1 VISILHVLDRT
12 CDETALQV
20 LSTLCRKSTTDG
32 RRHAVCCIDP
42 ARFEAAAL
50 HLDRAVMPVHRRL
63 WRFMNWVPH
72 LPRLADQC
80 GATVLHAW
88 GMEAATACSTRLP
101 QLPLVITLLNP
112 EASPDAAN
120 WVRSFPTR
128 ATVAAGSQI
137 IRARLIAAGVD
148 ADRVVVIRG
157 PVDFG
162 AINQA
167 HRDGIRQRVVGQA
180 RPVLLMSGPAS
191 RGGGQ
196 YEGLWAAAI
205 VQKVHPDLNV
215 ILPFDSPERH
225 RLVRFVRRIDAPSL
239 LTIPDPRLTWPEL
252 AACADAFVMPAV
264 SEVCTEPLGV
274 AMAARLVVVGVAVRS
289 VAEIIADRSNG
300 LLCKRAD
307 VKLLAS
313 RILTALEDAPLRD
326 RLTETARGQAYEV
339 FGVRAF
345 IDNYHQLYENV
356 LAGRQAAQE
365 VSDTAMV
372 A

>member
-1 VISILHVLDRT
+1 MTSILHVLDRT
-12 CDETALQV
+12 CDETTLQV
-20 LSTLCRKSTTDG
+20 LSTLCRRSTTND

-42 ARFEAAAL
+42 ARFESASL
-50 HLDRAVMPVHRRL
+50 HLDCCVMPAHRRL
-63 WRFMNWVPH
+63 WRFMNWVPD
-72 LPRLADQC
+72 LPRLADES

-101 QLPLVITLLNP
+101 QLPLVITLLDP

-120 WVRSFPTR
+120 WVQSFPTS
-128 ATVAAGSQI
+128 ATVAAGSQV
-137 IRARLIAAGVD
+137 IRSRLITAGVD
-148 ADRVVVIRG
+148 AERVVVIRG

-167 HRDGIRQRVVGQA
+167 HRDGIRQKLVGRA
-180 RPVLLMSGPAS
+180 KPVLLMSGPAS

-205 VQKVHPDLNV
+205 LQKIHPDLKV
-215 ILPFDSPERH
+215 ILPYDSEERQ
-225 RLVRFVRRIDAPSL
+225 RLLRFVERIDAPTL
-239 LTIPDPRLTWPEL
+239 LAIPDSRLTWPEL
-252 AACADAFVMPAV
+252 AACADVFVMPAA
-264 SEVCTEPLGV
+264 SEVCTESLGV

-289 VAEIIADRSNG
+289 IAEIIADRSNG
-300 LLCKRAD
+300 LLCKNAD
-307 VKLLAS
+307 AKLIAG
-313 RILTALEDAPLRD
+313 RILTVLEDETLRD
-326 RLTETARGQAYEV
+326 RLVETARGQAYEV

-345 IDNYHQLYENV
+345 VDNYQQLYANV
-356 LAGRQAAQE
+356 LAGRQAGKD

>member
-1 VISILHVLDRT
+1 MTSLLHVLDRT
-12 CDETALQV
+12 CDETTLQI
-20 LSTLCRKSTTDG
+20 LSTLCQRSTTAD

-42 ARFEAAAL
+42 ARLKTASFY
-50 HLDRAVMPVHRRL
+50 LDRSLTPAHRRL

-72 LPRLADQC
+72 LPRLADAC

-101 QLPLVITLLNP
+101 QLPLVITLLDP

-120 WVRSFPTR
+120 WVRSFPTS
-128 ATVAAGSQI
+128 ATVAAGSQV
-137 IRARLIAAGVD
+137 IRSRLIAAGID

-167 HRDGIRQRVVGQA
+167 HRDGMRQKLVGGA
-180 RPVLLMSGPAS
+180 KPVLLMSGPAS

-205 VQKVHPDLNV
+205 LQKIHPDLKV
-215 ILPFDSPERH
+215 ILPYDSHERR
-225 RLVRFVRRIDAPSL
+225 RLIRFAERIDAPSL
-239 LTIPDPRLTWPEL
+239 LTIPDSRLTWSQL
-252 AACADAFVMPAV
+252 AACADVFVMPAV
-264 SEVCTEPLGV
+264 SEVCTEPLSV

-289 VAEIIADRSNG
+289 IAEIIADRSNG
-300 LLCKRAD
+300 LLCKNAD
-307 VKLLAS
+307 AKLLAG
-313 RILTALEDAPLRD
+313 RILTALEDETLRD
-326 RLTETARGQAYEV
+326 RLTQTARGQAYEV
-339 FGVRAF
+339 FGIRAF
-345 IDNYHQLYENV
+345 IDNYQQLYAN
-356 LAGRQAAQE
+356 LLTGRQAGQD